1 MTPLREPGQV
11 RTYRNGIREH
21 VVASQAQMNNEP
33 SSTAVRDPFD
43 LRRFLE
49 AQEGEYSQAL
59 SELKR
64 GRKESH
70 WIWFIFPQIDGLGH
84 SSTSKHY
91 AIKSMAEAREYLK
104 HPVLGRR
111 LKECCEAVLA
121 LGEKD
126 IAKVLGYPDDLKFR
140 SSMTLFAEV
149 AGQASVFAKL
159 LQKYF
164 AGRPDDRTLEILQR
178 LSLPPA

>member
-1 MTPLREPGQV
+1 MK
-11 RTYRNGIREH
+11 
-21 VVASQAQMNNEP
+21 NEP
-33 SSTAVRDPFD
+33 SNTDPFD

-49 AQEGEYSQAL
+49 AQESQYFQAL
-59 SELKR
+59 AELQR

-91 AIKSMAEAREYLK
+91 AIKSMSEAREYLK
-104 HPVLGRR
+104 HPVLGGR

-121 LGEKD
+121 LGERD

-140 SSMTLFAEV
+140 SSMTLFTKA
-149 AGQASVFAKL
+149 AGQASVFARL
-159 LQKYF
+159 LEKYF
-164 AGRPDDRTLEILQR
+164 AGRPDERTLEILQR
-178 LSLPPA
+178 ISEPLG